1 MFVPHAPLHL
11 HAPCLRQA
19 GRENEELLSA
29 GVEARDRLQALEQ
42 AASAAGDLPRL
53 QRRLH
58 ADMAAC
64 HAELR
69 ALVELCT
76 QCAQGRD
83 LNVSALLGVRG
94 QCRVCPARQG
104 QRSVSAPLTGVSV
117 CPAQGQKSVSALLMV
132 RGQCPPCSGSDVS
145 VRPAWGQRSV
155 SALFGVRGPCVRAQ
169 ETRISRQLLSM
180 IF

>member
-1 MFVPHAPLHL
+1 MFVSHAPLHS

-94 QCRVCPARQG
+94 QCRVCLAHRG
-104 QRSVSAPLTGVSV
+104 QRSVSCLPCSPGSEVSGS
-117 CPAQGQKSVSALLMV
+117 AARGQKSVSAPLAGV
-132 RGQCPPCSGSDVS
+132 RGQCPP
-145 VRPAWGQRSV
+145 
-155 SALFGVRGPCVRAQ
+155 
-169 ETRISRQLLSM
+169 
-180 IF
+180 